1 MVDMVDLRHAC
12 KIVIPP
18 SRSSDSSRAS
28 IHSSLI
34 IGLVHFHLEVVT
46 TSLSLSFFFF
56 FRAASTANGGSQAR
70 G

>member
-34 IGLVHFHLEVVT
+34 IGLVRFHLEVVT
-46 TSLSLSFFFF
+46 TSLFSL
-56 FRAASTANGGSQAR
+56 TQAPR
-70 G
+70 VRRVGDSIKSV